1 VGKHSWILL
10 DEEGRELDTV
20 EAFGSREEAEAW
32 LSGAWESLAQE
43 GAASVRLLADDEPN
57 EVVYEMKLSAR

>member
-1 VGKHSWILL
+1 VGKHSWVLV

-43 GAASVRLLADDEPN
+43 GAVSVRLLALGEPN
-57 EVVYEMKLSAR
+57 EVVYEMRLSER